1 MDQRCSYETI
11 RKSGLF
17 IDYCMQY
24 IHRKYIENNICL
36 KNKNIEFTVSRMDEH
51 MNSADK
57 LQRKHPAR
65 PGSFRAVLEGRGQ
78 LTLHC
83 QAEMSF

>member
-1 MDQRCSYETI
+1 MVKDVASYEAI

-17 IDYCMQY
+17 LDYCMQH

-36 KNKNIEFTVSRMDEH
+36 KNKNIEFTVSCKDEH

-65 PGSFRAVLEGRGQ
+65 PGSFRAMLEGRAAAYPALSG
-78 LTLHC
+78 
-83 QAEMSF
+83 